1 MAEKDTGDI
10 FLNIIVLYNPNDNY
24 YTKTQNI
31 WNQGGVNVLS
41 STTKCIPLMD
51 QFKAFYYSIKKN
63 LKVPH
68 QISIVHK
75 NPFNEKDL
83 EILNNLDVDLLKPKT
98 SSNDLY
104 ILRDLAWGRYIV
116 ETKIKGTHRLNVE
129 TDMLMLQ
136 NPDFDWDMDFQFNY
150 DCNFFPK
157 EEIENV
163 IKKHKLK
170 PLSNLYN
177 YNLPQTLSYHYNVEK
192 MDYKIIPPH
201 VNNGAILIKE
211 EVAISLYNNYIHVV
225 NDLQNMMS
233 NKHYAEQLLVAPI
246 LLSQSDNW
254 IPFKPGINYLI
265 KSYDVNKFGKNNI
278 QLLHYCGVGAA
289 EIAIKHFPEYFNQK

>member
-10 FLNIIVLYNPNDNY
+10 FLNIIILYNPNPNY
-24 YTKTQNI
+24 YKKTQNL
-31 WNQGGVNVLS
+31 VNRAGINTLS
-41 STTKCIPLMD
+41 SITKSIPLME

-63 LKVPH
+63 IKVPH

-75 NPFNEKDL
+75 DPFNEKDL

-98 SSNDLY
+98 SGNDLY
-104 ILRDLAWGRYIV
+104 ILRDLAWSRYIV

-136 NPDFDWDMDFQFNY
+136 NPDFDWNVDFQFNY
-150 DCNFFPK
+150 AGNHVFPK
-157 EEIENV
+157 KEIENV
-163 IKKHKLK
+163 IKKHNLK
-170 PLSNLYN
+170 PLSSLYN
-177 YNLPQTLSYHYNVEK
+177 YNLAGHFANHYNIEK
-192 MDYKIIPPH
+192 MDYRIIPPH

-233 NKHYAEQLLVAPI
+233 DKHLAEQLLVGPI
-246 LLSQSDNW
+246 LLSHSDNW
-254 IPFKPGINYLI
+254 RPFKPGINYLL
-265 KSYDVNKFGKNNI
+265 KLFDVNKFGKNNI
-278 QLLHYCGVGAA
+278 QLLHYCGSNAA
-289 EIAIKHFPEYFNQK
+289 EIAVKHFPEYFMT